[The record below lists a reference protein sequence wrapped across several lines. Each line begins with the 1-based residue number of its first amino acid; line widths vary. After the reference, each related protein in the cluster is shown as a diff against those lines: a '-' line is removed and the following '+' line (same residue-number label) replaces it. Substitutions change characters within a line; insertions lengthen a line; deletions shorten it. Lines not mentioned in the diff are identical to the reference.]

1 MTSQTLISL
10 MSLNVE
16 IWYQSRSDLYTKQAS
31 IYTYIYISIYT
42 LAYLKNAST
51 NQRLSVIR
59 DLRSYVYPEWIL
71 ALFYIMPLYLTKIL
85 KHRFY
90 FKASE
95 WQSGEAWVM
104 CHKIV
109 H

>member
-1 MTSQTLISL
+1 M
-10 MSLNVE
+10 
-16 IWYQSRSDLYTKQAS
+16 
-31 IYTYIYISIYT
+31 

-95 WQSGEAWVM
+95 
-104 CHKIV
+104 
-109 H
+109 

>member
-1 MTSQTLISL
+1 M
-10 MSLNVE
+10 
-16 IWYQSRSDLYTKQAS
+16 
-31 IYTYIYISIYT
+31 

-51 NQRLSVIR
+51 NQRLSIIR

-85 KHRFY
+85 KYRFY

-95 WQSGEAWVM
+95 
-104 CHKIV
+104 
-109 H
+109 